1 MDAAIGEVQALLAT
15 DAVAADYERLLE
27 LTAELEAL
35 QKEQEQQYLL
45 WESLAD

>member
-1 MDAAIGEVQALLAT
+1 MKIKLNKAIVEFIPENEV
-15 DAVAADYERLLE
+15 E
-27 LTAELEAL
+27 TAELEAL